1 MHAEPDDLLDQV
13 NALMS
18 ALKGQLHQALRGEPD
33 PLAPLEARALRYFA
47 RHPGSTQ
54 AMLAA
59 ATGRDKAQ
67 VTRLVKEM
75 LARGQVMKGEG
86 GEDRRSFGL
95 FLTETGMVQYK
106 KVLQARRRLAATMV
120 MGLSPQEQAQLSG
133 LLARVQA
140 NVKLK

>member
-18 ALKGQLHQALRGEPD
+18 ALKGQLNQALKGEPD

-67 VTRLVKEM
+67 VTRLVKDM
-75 LARGQVMKGEG
+75 LARDQLRKGEG

-95 FLTETGMVQYK
+95 FLTDIGMAQYK
-106 KVLQARRRLAATMV
+106 KVQHSRRRLAATMV
-120 MGLSPQEQAQLSG
+120 AGLSAQEQAQLAG
-133 LLARVQA
+133 LLARVQT